1 MPNDSTPDGGPP
13 TIPSM
18 RTSPT
23 AGRWARWT
31 GRLRDE
37 VVEAE
42 RTRVGEELN
51 DVVVRRLFALG
62 LALESTLGL
71 HPELE
76 DELRPLIRQ
85 TDELIRA
92 VRDVACGAPRQR
104 SEGPRT
110 VA

>member
-1 MPNDSTPDGGPP
+1 MSETSPQDVGPP
-13 TIPSM
+13 TIPFM
-18 RTSPT
+18 RTLPT
-23 AGRWARWT
+23 PRRWSRWT

-42 RTRVGEELN
+42 RVRVGEELN

-62 LALESTLGL
+62 LSLESTLGL

-92 VRDVACGAPRQR
+92 VRDVACGAPRRR

>member
-1 MPNDSTPDGGPP
+1 MPNNSPWDGGPP

-23 AGRWARWT
+23 TGRWARWT
-31 GRLRDE
+31 QRMRDE
-37 VVEAE
+37 GAEAE
-42 RTRVGEELN
+42 RVRVGDELN

-62 LALESTLGL
+62 LSLESALGL
-71 HPELE
+71 HPGLE